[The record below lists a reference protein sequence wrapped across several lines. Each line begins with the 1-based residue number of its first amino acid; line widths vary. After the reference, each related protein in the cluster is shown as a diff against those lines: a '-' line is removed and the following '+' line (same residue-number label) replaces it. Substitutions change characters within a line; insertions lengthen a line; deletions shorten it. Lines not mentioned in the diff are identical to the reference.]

1 MATIRER
8 AAALNIMGKL
18 YSPMSLPQDSKM
30 GNTVQPLSWS
40 AVISHLQEQVQMERR
55 WRHLRAHKNC
65 FVGSAAV
72 DAIQTHVQNNYFGG
86 LDFPR
91 AKAVRVCQALMDCEV
106 IEAVGKRVFGKEKK
120 HTFQDTNCSLYRFV
134 STENAVLDKLDKQV
148 ISPFAQKSF
157 HMPDTG
163 EMKVLCHSTPVRSIT
178 TLGAYMKKDTMPH
191 SPQARNNALSRSL
204 VSEVWQEQTLLRLM
218 QIMDLPFLE
227 GLLEAKERSWQ
238 QSSSLDEND
247 EEALHRSSFLD
258 REIIQAFRDSQT
270 DAWLSA
276 ALDCIGFLPDQVVVE
291 VSRELPIT
299 HYELNK
305 SIDMEQCKLLLFDVL
320 AKHYSQ
326 PDYSPLL
333 GDHMGEVY
341 AVITEHLENGNL
353 KLALEAIQLCLKL
366 LPVDQREQLQKLLV
380 FMALAADPQAKRL
393 HKELENRMIV
403 KRTFSKAIINHRCL
417 SKDKAYV
424 LVLFIMDNHSIV
436 FQIPGSFHKLV
447 SEKLADI
454 QQGQIDTSSG
464 PTFCHGYP
472 EYVRQSTNVELLGL
486 LRTIDEDPQY
496 TLKDKKRL
504 FAKFYQG
511 HPEIFAQYFGPRLS
525 SIISAL

>member
-1 MATIRER
+1 
-8 AAALNIMGKL
+8 
-18 YSPMSLPQDSKM
+18 M

-40 AVISHLQEQVQMERR
+40 TVISHLQEQVQMERR

-91 AKAVRVCQALMDCEV
+91 AKAVRVCQALMD
-106 IEAVGKRVFGKEKK
+106 
-120 HTFQDTNCSLYRFV
+120 
-134 STENAVLDKLDKQV
+134 
-148 ISPFAQKSF
+148 
-157 HMPDTG
+157 
-163 EMKVLCHSTPVRSIT
+163 
-178 TLGAYMKKDTMPH
+178 
-191 SPQARNNALSRSL
+191 L

-218 QIMDLPFLE
+218 QIIDLPFLE
-227 GLLEAKERSWQ
+227 NLLEAKERSWQ

-247 EEALHRSSFLD
+247 DEEALHRSSFLD
-258 REIIQAFRDSQT
+258 REIMQAFRDSQT

-299 HYELNK
+299 HDELNK

-333 GDHMGEVY
+333 GDHMGDVY

-366 LPVDQREQLQKLLV
+366 LPVDQREQLQQLLV
-380 FMALAADPQAKRL
+380 FMALAANPQAKRL

-403 KRTFSKAIINHRCL
+403 KKTFSKAIINHRCL

-472 EYVRQSTNVELLGL
+472 EYVGQSTNVELLGL
-486 LRTIDEDPQY
+486 LRTIDEDPKY